1 MWQTR
6 FGHISLFKGRQKLR
20 PKLFYLKSSPL
31 SILISR
37 FFAVRPR
44 VRSPE
49 KFPAAAKG
57 ARRLQLFPDSR
68 TRGRK
73 AARPEFLM
81 PFGPDWICH
90 EGTRFMQFLPGMSF
104 IGL

>member
-90 EGTRFMQFLPGMSF
+90 EGTRFMQFLPDMSF